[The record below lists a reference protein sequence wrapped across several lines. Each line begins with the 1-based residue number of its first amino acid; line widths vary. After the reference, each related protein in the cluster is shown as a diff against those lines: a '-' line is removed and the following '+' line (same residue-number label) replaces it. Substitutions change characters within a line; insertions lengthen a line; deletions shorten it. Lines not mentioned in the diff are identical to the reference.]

1 MSVQYGFL
9 PNIEFMQKLIASQL
23 QKFAYQQ
30 LDENLYREMAA
41 HLNETLDESYG
52 ESFTVTPVL
61 ERLGEYQKV
70 FIEVTYMEGRNERS
84 LLLDLDSIKAAT
96 FSQEEEFDYMLEG
109 LAKSMFDLI
118 ELGRNIHDKRL
129 VSIANTQF
137 ELGFM
142 ALRKAT
148 REQPDGTF

>member
-1 MSVQYGFL
+1 MMQFGFL
-9 PNIEFMQKLIASQL
+9 PNIEFMEKLLAAQL
-23 QKFAYQQ
+23 QKFAYQPM
-30 LDENLYREMAA
+30 DDTLYREMTA
-41 HLNETLDESYG
+41 HLNETLDDRYG
-52 ESFTVTPVL
+52 SDFNVGGVRTSKDSITLEVSFTLGAQRFAVL
-61 ERLGEYQKV
+61 IYP
-70 FIEVTYMEGRNERS
+70 
-84 LLLDLDSIKAAT
+84 DAIKAAT
-96 FSQEEEFDYMLEG
+96 FSMEEEFDRMLEG